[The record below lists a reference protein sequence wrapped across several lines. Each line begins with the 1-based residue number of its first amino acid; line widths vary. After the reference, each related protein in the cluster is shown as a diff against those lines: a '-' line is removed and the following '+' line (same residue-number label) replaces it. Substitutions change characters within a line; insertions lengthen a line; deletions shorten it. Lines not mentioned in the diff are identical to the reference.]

1 MLQRKTLYL
10 VDSDTHRRAAMCH
23 TLASADI
30 YVEPYDSIEEI
41 KIHWP
46 RNGAILVEDCDD
58 YIPHLLE
65 FMAASHQWLPLI
77 AFAEDPSAPQVAR
90 AILTGALG
98 YFAWP
103 ASPQDIEE
111 AVDRAE
117 ADSALLGSFRLRQA
131 RARSQ
136 LQKLTRRE
144 QQVLSAITEGLSN
157 REIGERLAIS
167 PRTVEIH
174 RSNMLNKVG
183 ASHTSE
189 AIRISIE
196 ATLVT

>member
-1 MLQRKTLYL
+1 MLRRKTLYL
-10 VDSDTHRRAAMCH
+10 LDTDTHRRAAMCH
-23 TLASADI
+23 ALAQADI

-46 RNGAILVEDCDD
+46 RSGAILIEDFGDH
-58 YIPHLLE
+58 IAHLLE
-65 FMAASHQWLPLI
+65 FMAGRHQWLPLV
-77 AFAEDPSAPQVAR
+77 AFSEQAPAQRVAR
-90 AILTGALG
+90 AILSGALG
-98 YFAWP
+98 YFEWP
-103 ASPQDIEE
+103 ARPEEIEE

-117 ADSALLGSFRLRQA
+117 ADSNLLGSFRLRQA

-136 LQKLTRRE
+136 IQKLTRRE

-183 ASHTSE
+183 AHHTSE
-189 AIRISIE
+189 AIRIAIE

>member
-1 MLQRKTLYL
+1 MLQRKMLYL
-10 VDSDTHRRAAMCH
+10 VDTDTHRRASICH
-23 TLASADI
+23 ALASADI

-41 KIHWP
+41 KLHWP
-46 RNGAILVEDCDD
+46 RYGAILVEDFDD
-58 YIPHLLE
+58 HIAHLLE
-65 FMAASHQWLPLI
+65 FMADRHQWLSLI
-77 AFAEDPSAPQVAR
+77 AFSENPPTQRVAR
-90 AILTGALG
+90 AILSGALG

-103 ASPQDIEE
+103 ASPQEIEE

-117 ADSALLGSFRLRQA
+117 ADSSLLGSFRLRQA

-136 LQKLTRRE
+136 IQKLTRRE
-144 QQVLSAITEGLSN
+144 QQVLSAITEGLSI

-183 ASHTSE
+183 ANHTSE
-189 AIRISIE
+189 AIRIAIE